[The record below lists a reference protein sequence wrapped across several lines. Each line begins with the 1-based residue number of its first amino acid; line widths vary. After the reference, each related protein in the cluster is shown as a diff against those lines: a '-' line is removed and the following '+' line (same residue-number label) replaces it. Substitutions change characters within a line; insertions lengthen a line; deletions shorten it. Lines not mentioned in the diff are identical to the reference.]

1 MTVRPHD
8 LTDLFLAPT
17 LIDLDDRL
25 QRLGELSPGE
35 LSFEIVLATNQEPH
49 DHAERATLL
58 LEALRVWLDLHR
70 WGLSLTERGLSI
82 EHGGRAVVLGLPP
95 NVQDFLA
102 G

>member
-25 QRLGELSPGE
+25 QRLGELNPGE
-35 LSFEIVLATNQEPH
+35 LSFEIILATNREPR
-49 DHAERATLL
+49 DRAERAAVL
-58 LEALRVWLDLHR
+58 LEALRIWLDLHR
-70 WGLSLTERGLSI
+70 WELSLTERGLSI

-95 NVQDFLA
+95 NVRDFLA